1 MNAAATANSAGF
13 ELNHRNHNHLPW
25 LLVGAKRHA
34 LSVLRRSKLGS
45 IKMRRM
51 VRLLAAA
58 SAIVSAAALAP
69 ASAMTVGTAAGVQAA
84 VADTSALQDIARV
97 CRHRFFT
104 SRRVCWWQPDR
115 LWRHRHWR
123 SRRWW

>member
-45 IKMRRM
+45 MHMRRI
-51 VRLLAAA
+51 VLSLAAA

-69 ASAMTVGTAAGVQAA
+69 ASAMTVGTVSGVQPA
-84 VADTSALQDIARV
+84 VADTSARQDAAYV

-104 SRRVCWWQPDR
+104 SRRVCWWRPDR
-115 LWRHRHWR
+115 PWRHRHWR